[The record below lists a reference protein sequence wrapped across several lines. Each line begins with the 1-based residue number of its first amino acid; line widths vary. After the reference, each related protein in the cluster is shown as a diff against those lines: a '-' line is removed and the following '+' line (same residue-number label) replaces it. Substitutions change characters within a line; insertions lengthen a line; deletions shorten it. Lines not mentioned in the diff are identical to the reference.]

1 MSDEPDDEG
10 PQPELPGDAQARAAE
25 PQAEEALGGEG
36 SAEPGSGAASGA
48 TSEAT
53 PVPRQ
58 SPPPSGT
65 RYTRRWFLVI
75 GGAFVAA
82 VIGVYELVLRG
93 GSKGGGA
100 TKSISNLFADFPLN
114 NVEDVPHKTWDQ
126 WSIRVDGLVDAPMT
140 IDGAAWKALPR
151 YEETVDFH
159 CVEGWSVGNVRWGG
173 VRPATVLDKAGLRPE
188 GKFVVFH
195 AYTGEYADSLPLEL
209 ARDPQTVLA
218 DMLDGQ
224 PLPADHGGPVRL
236 AVPKQLGYKSVKWV
250 TRIEVTDKPV
260 EGYWEQRGY
269 PANAPV
275 NS

>member
-1 MSDEPDDEG
+1 MSDEPSIDE
-10 PQPELPGDAQARAAE
+10 PQESPTGVGQEPGEPPAEPKPQAQA
-25 PQAEEALGGEG
+25 
-36 SAEPGSGAASGA
+36 S
-48 TSEAT
+48 
-53 PVPRQ
+53 
-58 SPPPSGT
+58 PPSGP

-82 VIGVYELVLRG
+82 IVGVYELFLRG
-93 GSKGGGA
+93 GSSGGGA

-126 WSIRVDGLVDAPMT
+126 WSIKVDGLVDTPMT
-140 IDGAAWKALPR
+140 LDGTAWRALPR

-159 CVEGWSVGNVRWGG
+159 CVEGWSVDNVKWGG
-173 VRPATVLDKAGLRPE
+173 VTPATVLNKAGVKPE
-188 GKFVVFH
+188 GQFVVFH
-195 AYTGEYADSLPLEL
+195 AYTGEYVDSLPMEL
-209 ARDPQTVLA
+209 VRDPQTVLA

-250 TRIEVTDKPV
+250 TRIEVTASPV

-275 NS
+275 KS

>member
-1 MSDEPDDEG
+1 M
-10 PQPELPGDAQARAAE
+10 
-25 PQAEEALGGEG
+25 
-36 SAEPGSGAASGA
+36 
-48 TSEAT
+48 
-53 PVPRQ
+53 PRQ

-82 VIGVYELVLRG
+82 VIGVYELFLRG
-93 GSKGGGA
+93 GSPGGGA

-173 VRPATVLDKAGLRPE
+173 VRPATVLDKAGAAARGQVRRLPRIHRRVR
-188 GKFVVFH
+188 GF
-195 AYTGEYADSLPLEL
+195 AADGAGE
-209 ARDPQTVLA
+209 R
-218 DMLDGQ
+218 
-224 PLPADHGGPVRL
+224 PADGARRHARRPAAAGRSRRAASGWPSPSSS
-236 AVPKQLGYKSVKWV
+236 A
-250 TRIEVTDKPV
+250 TR
-260 EGYWEQRGY
+260 
-269 PANAPV
+269 A
-275 NS
+275 